1 MKLVKKPSI
10 CHIGEP
16 GRPVAVWVAADEKR
30 VRARDALAWETV
42 QQMWH
47 FTPHGLV
54 IFCSLAIGAAAPF
67 ASQANAQPGFEIS
80 MPKIVQPAADEAAFA
95 SKQEAE
101 EFLARTLPIATAG
114 NPRYRSEEP
123 GVTTAWITKTVKFG
137 PGKSGHGRLV
147 SMSEEVLGFRN
158 GVQVTTG
165 SHDVAFLIEDVKI
178 AENRD
183 PGTLTESGDI
193 SLGVI
198 FNCNSGKCIQSSY
211 DGKQSMTE
219 SGDISIQDA
228 ALRSKIL
235 KAFETLK

>member
-1 MKLVKKPSI
+1 
-10 CHIGEP
+10 
-16 GRPVAVWVAADEKR
+16 
-30 VRARDALAWETV
+30 
-42 QQMWH
+42 MWH
-47 FTPHGLV
+47 FTPRSLV
-54 IFCSLAIGAAAPF
+54 IFCSLAICAAAAPCRE
-67 ASQANAQPGFEIS
+67 QAKAQPGFEIS
-80 MPKIVQPAADEAAFA
+80 MPKIVQPAADDAAFA

-101 EFLARTLPIATAG
+101 EFLAHALPIATAA
-114 NPRYRSEEP
+114 NPRYRSQEP
-123 GVTTAWITKTVKFG
+123 GGATAWITKTVKFG
-137 PGKSGHGRLV
+137 PGKNGGGRLV

-178 AENRD
+178 TENRD
-183 PGTLTESGDI
+183 PGTLTENGDI

-211 DGKQSMTE
+211 DGKQSLTE

-228 ALRSKIL
+228 TLRNKIL

>member
-1 MKLVKKPSI
+1 
-10 CHIGEP
+10 
-16 GRPVAVWVAADEKR
+16 
-30 VRARDALAWETV
+30 
-42 QQMWH
+42 MWH
-47 FTPHGLV
+47 FTPRSLV
-54 IFCSLAIGAAAPF
+54 IFCSLAICAAAAPCRE
-67 ASQANAQPGFEIS
+67 QAKAQPGFEIS
-80 MPKIVQPAADEAAFA
+80 MPKIVQPAADDAAFA

-101 EFLARTLPIATAG
+101 EFLARALPIATAA
-114 NPRYRSEEP
+114 NPRYRSQEP
-123 GVTTAWITKTVKFG
+123 GGATAWITKTVKFG
-137 PGKSGHGRLV
+137 PGKNGDGRLV

-178 AENRD
+178 TENRD
-183 PGTLTESGDI
+183 PGTLTENGDI

-211 DGKQSMTE
+211 DGKQSLTA

-228 ALRSKIL
+228 TLRNKIL

>member
-1 MKLVKKPSI
+1 
-10 CHIGEP
+10 
-16 GRPVAVWVAADEKR
+16 
-30 VRARDALAWETV
+30 
-42 QQMWH
+42 MWH
-47 FTPHGLV
+47 FTPHGLM
-54 IFCSLAIGAAAPF
+54 IFCSVAICAATTPF
-67 ASQANAQPGFEIS
+67 GEPANARPGFEIS
-80 MPKIVQPAADEAAFA
+80 MPKIVQPAADETAFA

-137 PGKSGHGRLV
+137 PGKNGSGTLV
-147 SMSEEVLGFRN
+147 SMSEDVLGFRN
-158 GVQVTTG
+158 GVRVTTG
-165 SHDVAFLIEDVKI
+165 SHEVAFLIEDVKI

-183 PGTLTESGDI
+183 PGTLTENGDVSFGI
-193 SLGVI
+193 I

-211 DGKQSMTE
+211 DGKQSSTD

-228 ALRSKIL
+228 ALRGKIL